1 MPKVTGWNKSKIKG
15 NSRVATIRCNGKTY
29 QIKCEAEKKWDTKDE
44 HETKEKGEA
53 VGDCWREIQSEKE
66 KDTAFSVVKADTCF
80 GRKKDDKDYE
90 YVILMNGK
98 RPGRYSKTGSGTGWG
113 IKNFIPLL
121 ENMDAKVKASIIL
134 VDNDA
139 PLERQAELLAQ
150 HVEKLKRDEHCKKV
164 HILGHSKCGTMNV
177 AMLKYLTD
185 DNLDKLNV
193 ISYSAPYLGTIFAS
207 PKAFEERLE
216 EVVKEGKEQLLKR
229 VIKGIKE
236 VEPQTEGIICQGV
249 LKALKAIYRGIFSDG
264 HMDLDISEGGEGIYP
279 EQLERYDAGYLSN
292 MFGEETLARMR
303 KVKFTNIT
311 TFCTKKTL
319 DHAVKEHNVNAG
331 IMYLLATSIFKRG
344 EKNDGTVGLESALHI
359 ERICEENGISIGTMR
374 IDSGHH
380 GLFSDQS
387 ILKQIFDRLIV
398 EHKPIEQQVKE
409 KELEL

>member
-1 MPKVTGWNKSKIKG
+1 MANVKGWKNSKLKN
-15 NSRVATIRCNGKTY
+15 NSRVASLRVNGKRYT
-29 QIKCEAEKKWDTKDE
+29 IKCEAEKKW
-44 HETKEKGEA
+44 
-53 VGDCWREIQSEKE
+53 
-66 KDTAFSVVKADTCF
+66 
-80 GRKKDDKDYE
+80 
-90 YVILMNGK
+90 
-98 RPGRYSKTGSGTGWG
+98 
-113 IKNFIPLL
+113 
-121 ENMDAKVKASIIL
+121 DAKVKASIIL

-177 AMLKYLTD
+177 AMLKYLSED
-185 DNLDKLNV
+185 DLEKLNV

-236 VEPQTEGIICQGV
+236 VEPQT
-249 LKALKAIYRGIFSDG
+249 D
-264 HMDLDISEGGEGIYP
+264 
-279 EQLERYDAGYLSN
+279 
-292 MFGEETLARMR
+292 
-303 KVKFTNIT
+303 
-311 TFCTKKTL
+311 CTKKTL
-319 DHAVKEHNVNAG
+319 DHAVKEYNVDAG
-331 IMYLLATSIFKRG
+331 IMYLLATSIFKKG

>member
-1 MPKVTGWNKSKIKG
+1 
-15 NSRVATIRCNGKTY
+15 
-29 QIKCEAEKKWDTKDE
+29 
-44 HETKEKGEA
+44 
-53 VGDCWREIQSEKE
+53 
-66 KDTAFSVVKADTCF
+66 
-80 GRKKDDKDYE
+80 
-90 YVILMNGK
+90 MNGK
-98 RPGRYSKTGSGTGWG
+98 RTGRYSKTGSGTGWG

-177 AMLKYLTD
+177 AMLKYLSED
-185 DNLDKLNV
+185 DLEKLNV

-236 VEPQTEGIICQGV
+236 VETQTEGIICQGV
-249 LKALKAIYRGIFSDG
+249 LKTLKAIYRRIFSDG
-264 HMDLDISEGGEGIYP
+264 HMDLDISEGSEGIYS
-279 EQLERYDAGYLSN
+279 EQLERYDAEYLSN

-319 DHAVKEHNVNAG
+319 DHAVKEHNVDAG
-331 IMYLLATSIFKRG
+331 IMYLLATSIFKKG
-344 EKNDGTVGLESALHI
+344 EKNDGTVGLESALYI
-359 ERICEENGISIGTMR
+359 ERKCKEKGININIMR
-374 IDSGHH
+374 IENGHH

-387 ILKQIFDRLIV
+387 ILKQIFDELIV
-398 EHKPIEQQVKE
+398 DKKPQEQKRKE
-409 KELEL
+409 EPEADR

>member
-1 MPKVTGWNKSKIKG
+1 MIYYVFKEESCKSKKMANVKG
-15 NSRVATIRCNGKTY
+15 WKNSKLKNNSRVASLRVNGKRYT
-29 QIKCEAEKKWDTKDE
+29 IKCEAEKKWDAKAE
-44 HETKEKGEA
+44 HEAKEKGE
-53 VGDCWREIQSEKE
+53 VEGDFWREIQSEEE
-66 KDTAFSVVKADTCF
+66 KDTAFSVVRADTCL
-80 GRKKDDKDYE
+80 GRKKEDADYE

-98 RPGRYSKTGSGTGWG
+98 RTGRYSKTGSGTGWG

-177 AMLKYLTD
+177 AMLKYLSED
-185 DNLDKLNV
+185 DLEKLNV

-249 LKALKAIYRGIFSDG
+249 LKTLKAIYRRIFSDG
-264 HMDLDISEGGEGIYP
+264 HMDLDISEGSEGIYS
-279 EQLERYDAGYLSN
+279 EQLERYDAEYLSN

-319 DHAVKEHNVNAG
+319 DHAVKEYNVDAG
-331 IMYLLATSIFKRG
+331 IMYLLATSIFKKG

-380 GLFSDQS
+380 GLF
-387 ILKQIFDRLIV
+387 
-398 EHKPIEQQVKE
+398 PIKAY
-409 KELEL
+409 